1 MDYLRMYSNKNKLCS
16 VFAVV
21 CTLVIGLSSAVAIEV
36 RLRERVLP
44 KASVIRLGDIAD
56 IAGKDR
62 DAVKKLAVVPLM
74 PAPAPDTERFLRKR
88 EVADMLAANGVE
100 IGDIHFSGAD
110 QVAISPM
117 NKVQAAT
124 YQESTS
130 GPTGARLNRHAV
142 VLAGGQADAADV
154 KLSDGQEADYK
165 NELCRVIG
173 DYLKARSG
181 KAEIG
186 TIDCNVPDRQ
196 LAQFAQASSAPTC
209 AGGAEPWT
217 GKQKF
222 TLSFVTPAGPAQI
235 NINADIAEA
244 AAPIVVARRP
254 VIRGN
259 IITAADLEVRTLE
272 PSAKN
277 AGRRGT
283 FDSIEKLIGMEAKQ
297 PLQQDETV
305 YADQVQSP
313 VLVKRGEL
321 ITVSSRSGSICV
333 RTSAK
338 ATQDGSKGDLIQVES
353 LGSKQKYDARVV
365 GLREASVFA
374 PTRVAAAPS
383 ERTKTA
389 PIQSAARNDR

>member
-1 MDYLRMYSNKNKLCS
+1 
-16 VFAVV
+16 
-21 CTLVIGLSSAVAIEV
+21 
-36 RLRERVLP
+36 
-44 KASVIRLGDIAD
+44 
-56 IAGKDR
+56 
-62 DAVKKLAVVPLM
+62 
-74 PAPAPDTERFLRKR
+74 
-88 EVADMLAANGVE
+88 MLAANGVE
-100 IGDIHFSGAD
+100 IGDIHFTGAD
-110 QVAISPM
+110 QVAISPVR
-117 NKVQAAT
+117 KVQAAA
-124 YQESTS
+124 YEESTKVAAAA
-130 GPTGARLNRHAV
+130 PMNRHAV
-142 VLAGGQADAADV
+142 MLAGEQVDTAEV

-173 DYLKARSG
+173 DYLKAKSG

-186 TIDCNVPDRQ
+186 NIDCSLPDRQ

-209 AGGAEPWT
+209 TGGAEPWT

-222 TLSFVTPAGPAQI
+222 TLSFATPAGPAQI
-235 NINADIAEA
+235 NVNADVAEA
-244 AAPIVVARRP
+244 AAPIVVAKRP
-254 VIRGN
+254 VVRGN
-259 IITAADLEVRTLE
+259 VITAADVEVRTLE

-321 ITVSSRSGSICV
+321 ITVSSRSGRICV

-353 LGSKQKYDARVV
+353 VDSKQKYDARVV

-374 PTRVAAAPS
+374 PTRVAAVQPD
-383 ERTKTA
+383 RTKTA
-389 PIQSAARNDR
+389 PAQSAAWNDR